1 MKLEGLKKLVK
12 EELEKALNDS
22 SGRVYLRGIENMV
35 KRHPELPLQDIV
47 DSTMIEK
54 GVSSIGE
61 LSVEDAMDL
70 NIAIQT
76 AIASSQPSPKKST
89 SDIDPYNMPGKSRRG
104 YMGAKYT
111 GD

>member
-12 EELEKALNDS
+12 EELEKALNDP

-47 DSTMIEK
+47 DSTIVEK
-54 GVSSIGE
+54 GVSSLGE

-70 NIAIQT
+70 NIAVQT
-76 AIASSQPSPKKST
+76 TIASSQPTSKKFT
-89 SDIDPYNMPGKSRRG
+89 SDIDPYSMPGKTRKG
-104 YMGAKYT
+104 YMGARYT